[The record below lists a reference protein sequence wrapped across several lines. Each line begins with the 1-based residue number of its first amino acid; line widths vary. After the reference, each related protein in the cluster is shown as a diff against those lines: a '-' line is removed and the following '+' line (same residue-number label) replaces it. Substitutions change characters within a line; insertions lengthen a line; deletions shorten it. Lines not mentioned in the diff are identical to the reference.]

1 MSALTQK
8 TMEFLSIKEYK
19 RKLTIKKLNFN
30 IKKVLQILKV
40 KMT

>member
-1 MSALTQK
+1 MPALTQK

-30 IKKVLQILKV
+30 IKKGITNFKS
-40 KMT
+40 